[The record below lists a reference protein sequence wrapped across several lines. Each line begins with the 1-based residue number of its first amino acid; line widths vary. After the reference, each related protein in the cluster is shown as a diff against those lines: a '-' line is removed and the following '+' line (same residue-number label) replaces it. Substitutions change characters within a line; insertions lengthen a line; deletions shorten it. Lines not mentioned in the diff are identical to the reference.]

1 MNTQG
6 TINLKG
12 CGSGTWI
19 EIDIE
24 WEYEPAFGG
33 DRIDPPYPASAENI
47 RVTGWRWPGQVK
59 FVKPDPVLEQVLA
72 ECIDGDWLLENTAD
86 DGPDCRKDRD
96 DE

>member
-6 TINLKG
+6 TINLEG

-24 WEYEPAFGG
+24 WEYEPGFRG

-47 RVTGWRWPGQVK
+47 RVTGWRWPGQVE
-59 FVKPDPVLEQVLA
+59 FLKPDPVLEQVLA
-72 ECIDGDWLLENTAD
+72 ECIDSDWLLENTAD
-86 DGPDCRKDRD
+86 EGPDCRKERD
-96 DE
+96 DD